1 MRDRVAT
8 ILTAATAAFHL
19 AFANRYDVF
28 RDELYFIVC
37 GRHPAFGYADQPPLV
52 PLLAAA
58 FYGISAQAWVLR
70 LPAVFAAAALVWLTI
85 AFARLL
91 GGSNGAA
98 WIAGLAAATAPIFIG
113 ITATLNTGTFEPLL
127 WTLVAYLLTRCVA
140 LDDRRALLWAG
151 LAAGIALEM
160 KYALPLWLGALALG
174 LLCFPERRILARR
187 ELWLGVAIATIIALP
202 SLIWQSLNGWP
213 FIELVHNAGHKDAAV
228 APFAFA
234 VQQIFALNPLLAPV
248 WICGAIAP
256 FTMRALR
263 NVRFL
268 PIAFLI
274 TAIAIVAGHGK
285 DYYLAPAYPSL
296 FAVGAVAWERIV
308 RSAAARAAYLALATA
323 FSVVIAPLT
332 IPILAP
338 ASLIAY
344 VRALHLAPQQQ
355 ESADQG
361 DLIPSWMADML
372 GWHDFVREVGT
383 AYASL
388 SPAERAATA
397 VLVTNYG
404 DAAALDIY
412 GGEYGLP
419 PALSGHNQYYYWGL
433 RGQNPQNVL
442 DVDRDTSGLAAH
454 CAQVKTLGTTASRY
468 ARSFEN
474 GQTISLCHGV
484 HPSLEK
490 LWPATKKLI

>member
-91 GGSNGAA
+91 GGENGAA
-98 WIAGLAAATAPIFIG
+98 WIAGLAAAIAPIFIG
-113 ITATLNTGTFEPLL
+113 ITATLNTGTFEPLF
-127 WTLVAYLLTRCVA
+127 WTLVAYLLTRCVV

-187 ELWLGVAIATIIALP
+187 ELWLGVVIATLLALP

-213 FIELVHNAGHKDAAV
+213 FVELVHNAGYKDAAV
-228 APFAFA
+228 APLAFA
-234 VQQIFALNPLLAPV
+234 VQQVFALNPLLAPV
-248 WICGAIAP
+248 WIGGAIAP

-268 PIAFLI
+268 SIAFLI

-308 RSAAARAAYLALATA
+308 RSSAARTAYLALATA

-355 ESADQG
+355 ESADRG

-388 SPAERAATA
+388 SPGERAATA

-433 RGQNPQNVL
+433 RGQNPQDVL
-442 DVDRDTSGLAAH
+442 DVDSDTSGLAAH
-454 CAQVKTLGTTASRY
+454 CAQVKTFGTTASPY

-474 GQTISLCHGV
+474 GQTISLCRGV

-490 LWPATKKLI
+490 LWPAEKKLI

>member
-58 FYGISAQAWVLR
+58 FYGIGAQAWVLR

-91 GGSNGAA
+91 GGGNGAA
-98 WIAGLAAATAPIFIG
+98 WIAGLAAAIAPILIG
-113 ITATLNTGTFEPLL
+113 LTATLNTTTFEPLL
-127 WTLVAYLLTRCVA
+127 WTLVAYLLTRCIL

-151 LAAGIALEM
+151 LAAGIAMEM

-187 ELWLGVAIATIIALP
+187 ELWIGVALAALIALP
-202 SLIWQSLNGWP
+202 SVIWQSLNGWP
-213 FIELVHNAGHKDAAV
+213 FIQLVHNASYKDAAV
-228 APFAFA
+228 APLAFA
-234 VQQIFALNPLLAPV
+234 VNQIFVLNPLLAPV
-248 WICGAIAP
+248 WIGGLIAP
-256 FTMRALR
+256 FTIRELR
-263 NVRFL
+263 SARFL
-268 PIAFLI
+268 SIAYLI
-274 TAIAIVAGHGK
+274 TAVAIVAGHGK

-296 FAVGAVAWERIV
+296 FAAGAVAGERIV
-308 RSAAARAAYLALATA
+308 RSAAARAGYLALATA
-323 FSVVIAPLT
+323 LSAVIAPLT
-332 IPILAP
+332 LPILAP

-344 VRALHLAPQQQ
+344 VKTLHLSVQQQ
-355 ESADQG
+355 ERNDQG
-361 DLIPSWMADML
+361 DLLPAWMADML
-372 GWHDFVREVGT
+372 GWHDFVREVGS

-388 SPAERAATA
+388 SPAERATTA
-397 VLVTNYG
+397 ILVTNYG
-404 DAAALDIY
+404 DAAALDVY

-419 PALSGHNQYYYWGL
+419 PVLSGHNQYYYWGL

-442 DVDRDTSGLAAH
+442 DVDSDTRGLAEH
-454 CAQVKTLGTTASRY
+454 CAQVKIFGMTASPY

-474 GQTISLCHGV
+474 GQTIALCRGV

-490 LWPATKKLI
+490 LWPAQKKLI